1 MEDQRAFRGIWIPK
15 EIWLSKD
22 LTLQEKV
29 FIVEIDSL
37 DNEKGC
43 FASNKHFSDFF
54 GLSIG
59 RVSQVINSLKK
70 KGYIDIEYIRENKE
84 IVERI
89 IKINKP
95 PYPIKYPKEGY
106 LENDKNPIKYPKEG
120 YLENDK
126 GNNTLSNNTISNNTN
141 IYIPYQEIIDCL
153 NQLAGTHYKASTN
166 ITKTVIKERWNEGFN
181 LIDFQTVI
189 KKKCDEW
196 IGTDMEKYLRPETLF
211 GNKFENYLNQKII
224 TKKSQSQISKLD
236 EMLKEEMYGKSRNNN
251 HNQSHLLG
259 LPDTNQQY

>member
-1 MEDQRAFRGIWIPK
+1 MEDKRAFRGIWIPK

-95 PYPIKYPKEGY
+95 PYPIYYSKEGY
-106 LENDKNPIKYPKEG
+106 LENDKNHKIYLNLKE
-120 YLENDK
+120 
-126 GNNTLSNNTISNNTN
+126 
-141 IYIPYQEIIDCL
+141 Q
-153 NQLAGTHYKASTN
+153 
-166 ITKTVIKERWNEGFN
+166 IKELES
-181 LIDFQTVI
+181 
-189 KKKCDEW
+189 KKKE
-196 IGTDMEKYLRPETLF
+196 Y
-211 GNKFENYLNQKII
+211 ENIFKKRFRRC
-224 TKKSQSQISKLD
+224 TK
-236 EMLKEEMYGKSRNNN
+236 RN
-251 HNQSHLLG
+251 
-259 LPDTNQQY
+259 D

>member
-95 PYPIKYPKEGY
+95 PYPIYYSKGGY
-106 LENDKNPIKYPKEG
+106 LENDKNPIKYPKGG

-141 IYIPYQEIIDCL
+141 IYIPYREIIDCL
-153 NQLAGTHYKASTN
+153 NQLAGTHYKASTDK
-166 ITKTVIKERWNEGFN
+166 TKKMIKARWNEGFD

-236 EMLKEEMYGKSRNNN
+236 EMLKEEMYGTSRNNN

-259 LPDTNQQY
+259 LSDTNQQY

>member
-1 MEDQRAFRGIWIPK
+1 MEDKRAFRGIWIPK

-70 KGYIDIEYIRENKE
+70 KGYIDIEYIMENKE

-106 LENDKNPIKYPKEG
+106 LENDK
-120 YLENDK
+120 
-126 GNNTLSNNTISNNTN
+126 GNNTLYNNTIYNNTN
-141 IYIPYQEIIDCL
+141 IYIPYREIIDCL
-153 NQLAGTHYKASTN
+153 NQLAGTHYKYSTN
-166 ITKTVIKERWNEGFN
+166 KTKTVIKDRWNEGFD
-181 LIDFQTVI
+181 LMDFQTVI

-224 TKKSQSQISKLD
+224 TKKSQMSRLD
-236 EMLKEEMYGKSRNNN
+236 QMLQEEIYGKSRNNN
-251 HNQSHLLG
+251 HNQSNLLG

>member
-1 MEDQRAFRGIWIPK
+1 MEDQRSFKGIWIPK
-15 EIWLSKD
+15 EILLSKD

-54 GLSIG
+54 DLSIG

-89 IKINKP
+89 IKIKKP
-95 PYPIKYPKEGY
+95 PYPIYFSKEGY
-106 LENDKNPIKYPKEG
+106 LENDNNPIKYSKEG

-126 GNNTLSNNTISNNTN
+126 GNNTLSNNTLSNNTN
-141 IYIPYQEIIDCL
+141 IYIPYQDIIDCL

-166 ITKTVIKERWNEGFN
+166 KTKTVIKARWNEGFN

-211 GNKFENYLNQKII
+211 GTKFENYLNQKTI

-236 EMLKEEMYGKSRNNN
+236 EMLKEEMYGTSRNNN
-251 HNQSHLLG
+251 NHQSHLLS
-259 LPDTNQQY
+259 LPNANK

>member
-1 MEDQRAFRGIWIPK
+1 MEDKRAFRGIWIPK

-95 PYPIKYPKEGY
+95 PYPIYYSKEGY
-106 LENDKNPIKYPKEG
+106 LENDKNPIKYSKEG

-126 GNNTLSNNTISNNTN
+126 GNNTLSNNTLSNNTN
-141 IYIPYQEIIDCL
+141 IYIPYREIIDCL
-153 NQLAGTHYKASTN
+153 NQLAGTHYKSSTN
-166 ITKTVIKERWNEGFN
+166 KTKTVIKARWNEGFE
-181 LIDFQTVI
+181 LMDVQTVS

-224 TKKSQSQISKLD
+224 TKKSQMSRLD
-236 EMLKEEMYGKSRNNN
+236 QMLQEEIYGKSRNNN
-251 HNQSHLLG
+251 HNQSNLLG

>member
-1 MEDQRAFRGIWIPK
+1 MEDKRAFRGIWIPK

-95 PYPIKYPKEGY
+95 PYPIYYSKEGY

-141 IYIPYQEIIDCL
+141 IYIPYREIIDCL
-153 NQLAGTHYKASTN
+153 NQLAGTNYKSSTKK
-166 ITKTVIKERWNEGFN
+166 TKTVIKDRWNEGFD

-224 TKKSQSQISKLD
+224 TKKSQIYRLD
-236 EMLKEEMYGKSRNNN
+236 QMLQEEIYGKSRNNN
-251 HNQSHLLG
+251 HNQSNLLG
-259 LPDTNQQY
+259 LPDTNQKY